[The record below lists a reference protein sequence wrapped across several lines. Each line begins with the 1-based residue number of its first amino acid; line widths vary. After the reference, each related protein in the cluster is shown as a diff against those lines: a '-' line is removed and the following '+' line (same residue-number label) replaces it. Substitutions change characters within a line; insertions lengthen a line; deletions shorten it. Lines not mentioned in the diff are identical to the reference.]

1 MTRTALI
8 HLLLTTGEPGDEV
21 IVSVRRPESTPLMG
35 PVDDVACDEGY
46 IALSVME
53 AS

>member
-1 MTRTALI
+1 MTRNDLI
-8 HLLLTTGEPGDEV
+8 DRLLATGEPGDEV
-21 IVSVRRPESTPLMG
+21 IVSVRRPDSTPLMG

-46 IALSVME
+46 VALSVME